1 MVTLN
6 AGCDRV
12 CDATA
17 SEVSRLGYGAP
28 MIKLTVSYAAGDDV
42 TFDHDY
48 YAATHVPMCNE
59 AFNPVRTEIERGVD
73 GPAVAAVSFYFDSTE
88 DMQAAMGSERMADI
102 MGDIVNYTNATPSM
116 QISEVAD

>member
-17 SEVSRLGYGAP
+17 SKAGRLGYGAP

-42 TFDHDY
+42 TFNHDY
-48 YAATHVPMCNE
+48 YANTHVPMCNE
-59 AFNPVRTEIERGVD
+59 AFAPVRTEIERGID
-73 GPAVAAVSFYFDSTE
+73 GPSVAAVSFYFASTE
-88 DMQAAMGSERMADI
+88 AMQAAMGSERMGDI